1 MDLLTFLFDFH
12 AKLEKNL
19 QEAES
24 ARKSCE
30 ANCEEKMKDLRS
42 RLIISQH
49 ERDQDSQNSA
59 VMLR

>member
-1 MDLLTFLFDFH
+1 MFVWFDE
-12 AKLEKNL
+12 KLEKNL
-19 QEAES
+19 QETES

-30 ANCEEKMKDLRS
+30 ADSEDKLKDLRS

-49 ERDQDSQNSA
+49 ERDQDSQNAA